1 MYNSAISGLPYYSES
16 RYNLV
21 HLIDQDSE
29 VIWGLSSLSELR
41 AYAQI
46 TFCCYTLMKFKVY
59 AQHHALFM
67 SISNDRMSMWDQ

>member
-1 MYNSAISGLPYYSES
+1 MYNSAISGLPYYLES

-29 VIWGLSSLSELR
+29 VIWGLSSLGELR

-46 TFCCYTLMKFKVY
+46 TFCCYTLINEVQGLCPTSHTFHINIK
-59 AQHHALFM
+59 
-67 SISNDRMSMWDQ
+67 